1 MKKIKVKIIG
11 HYNRYL
17 IFIKNSII
25 KEIRKF
31 HISAEVKKEL
41 ISLISLNFIFSTNKK
56 ISVFGRYLILLILA
70 LFSYLF
76 YLSTPALYDYGLLQ
90 KDLTKK
96 LLKEF
101 NLNSALSAN
110 INYKILPSPNF
121 EISNVLLN
129 TNTNNK
135 FKDYAQI
142 KKMKIYVYVKN
153 LHNQNKLN
161 IKNIVIS
168 EANFNINRN
177 SYNYINSYFKKKISN
192 KKIQI
197 KKSKIFFRENN
208 SKKNVV
214 TLSTIN
220 KAMLLY
226 DQKNNINKMIIKG
239 SIYNTKYNLTL
250 LRNLRSFKVVPTY
263 FFIDSRVYTPVIVG
277 NGFLSSSAFTNSAN
291 TISPS
296 PTTILSNSGK
306 LAASKGKAIG

>member
-25 KEIRKF
+25 KVIRKF
-31 HISAEVKKEL
+31 HISAAVKKEL
-41 ISLISLNFIFSTNKK
+41 ISFISLNFIFVADKKIK
-56 ISVFGRYLILLILA
+56 ISVFSRYLILLIIA

-135 FKDYAQI
+135 FNEYAQI
-142 KKMKIYVYVKN
+142 KKK
-153 LHNQNKLN
+153 
-161 IKNIVIS
+161 
-168 EANFNINRN
+168 
-177 SYNYINSYFKKKISN
+177 
-192 KKIQI
+192 
-197 KKSKIFFRENN
+197 
-208 SKKNVV
+208 
-214 TLSTIN
+214 
-220 KAMLLY
+220 
-226 DQKNNINKMIIKG
+226 
-239 SIYNTKYNLTL
+239 
-250 LRNLRSFKVVPTY
+250 
-263 FFIDSRVYTPVIVG
+263 
-277 NGFLSSSAFTNSAN
+277 
-291 TISPS
+291 
-296 PTTILSNSGK
+296 
-306 LAASKGKAIG
+306 